1 MSIKCEMTLTEEE
14 ATDSVSEYETDSE
27 LESSEGEDMASPYS
41 SKPLPELS
49 EAEISAARELR
60 EWLAEISDPKTRV
73 IQTLFLADSDNDAH
87 NDNNDVIKHD
97 EFDECEKEVLKV
109 IGERNVHGRLNGECE
124 VFYKNGDYFW
134 GHFVDGIKHG
144 KYCLR
149 LPTSQIPTCF
159 SFLFFLLNSTCLTFL

>member
-27 LESSEGEDMASPYS
+27 LECSEGEEMASPYS

-49 EAEISAARELR
+49 EAEISAAKELR

-73 IQTLFLADSDNDAH
+73 IQTLFLADSDNDDD
-87 NDNNDVIKHD
+87 NDNNNDVIQH
-97 EFDECEKEVLKV
+97 DECEKEVLKV

-144 KYCLR
+144 KYCR
-149 LPTSQIPTCF
+149 SV
-159 SFLFFLLNSTCLTFL
+159 